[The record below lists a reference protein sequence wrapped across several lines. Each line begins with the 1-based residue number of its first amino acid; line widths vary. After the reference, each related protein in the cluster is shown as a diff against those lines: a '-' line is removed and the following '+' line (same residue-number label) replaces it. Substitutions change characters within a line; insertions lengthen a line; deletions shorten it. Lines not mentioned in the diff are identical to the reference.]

1 LAEAFAVVARLIPT
15 FLSTREHVLFN
26 GFGSAMQFHIDQDI
40 GTAIAGWCLPDN
52 PSVVPRIS
60 ISIPG
65 KQKIEMTANVFRSD
79 IKNLGQHSTGMVGFV
94 VDETIVPELSFIKEI
109 EISDSETQLVIY
121 RRIHSVQQVER
132 KLFRLEL
139 QVMPKIRLE
148 EIFTSHFN
156 LYYQSVERYPF
167 DTLFAILNNQYARS
181 IYVSGRPSLIRYQQL
196 LRERGF
202 ITIAMLADPIEELAE
217 RLLFAQLV
225 LRSKRVATNMTNY
238 LAGLDPVIELVESIN
253 LEDSA
258 TIERALNSLTEAQE
272 QALSNPFVRALAC
285 KIDDIPNKHHIGIA
299 LDNLATMDLV
309 GIRHRFSDFSEILHE
324 ILGHKIL
331 GDFQLSDIA
340 AAKSL
345 SSHLTAI
352 RGVRKLLEFDLALYS
367 YVEEAFENALD

>member
-1 LAEAFAVVARLIPT
+1 
-15 FLSTREHVLFN
+15 
-26 GFGSAMQFHIDQDI
+26 MQFHIDRDI
-40 GTAIAGWCLPDN
+40 GTAIVGWCLPDN

-65 KQKIEMTANVFRSD
+65 KDKIEMTANVFRSD

-94 VDETIVPELSFIKEI
+94 VDETVVPELNSIKEI

-121 RRIHSVQQVER
+121 RRIDSEQPIDR

-148 EIFTSHFN
+148 EIFTNHFT
-156 LYYQSVERYPF
+156 LYYQAVERYPF

-181 IYVSGRPSLIRYQQL
+181 IYVSGRPSFIRYQQL

-202 ITIAMLADPIEELAE
+202 ITVAILADPVEELAE
-217 RLLFAQLV
+217 RLLLAQLV
-225 LRSKRVATNMTNY
+225 LRSKQVATNMTNY
-238 LAGLDPVIELVESIN
+238 LVGLDPIIELAESIN
-253 LEDSA
+253 FDDSV

-285 KIDDIPNKHHIGIA
+285 KIDDIPNKHHVGIA

-309 GIRHRFSDFSEILHE
+309 GIRHRFGEFSEILHE

-331 GDFQLSDIA
+331 EDFQLSNVA

-345 SSHLTAI
+345 SGQLAAI
-352 RGVRKLLEFDLALYS
+352 RGVRKILEFDLALYS
-367 YVEEAFENALD
+367 YAEEAFKSALD

>member
-1 LAEAFAVVARLIPT
+1 
-15 FLSTREHVLFN
+15 
-26 GFGSAMQFHIDQDI
+26 MQFHIDQDI

-52 PSVVPRIS
+52 PSVVPRLS

-65 KQKIEMTANVFRSD
+65 KQKIEITANVYRAD
-79 IKNLGQHSTGMVGFV
+79 IKDLGQHSTGMVGFV
-94 VDETIVPELSFIKEI
+94 VDETIVPELSLIKEI

-121 RRIHSVQQVER
+121 RRIDGEQPIHR

-148 EIFTSHFN
+148 EIFTNYFT
-156 LYYQSVERYPF
+156 LYYQAVERYPF

-181 IYVSGRPSLIRYQQL
+181 IYVCGRPSFIRYQQL

-202 ITIAMLADPIEELAE
+202 ITVAILADPFEELAE

-225 LRSKRVATNMTNY
+225 LRSKQVAANMANY
-238 LAGLDPVIELVESIN
+238 LVGLDPVVELTGSIN
-253 LEDSA
+253 FDDPT

-272 QALSNPFVRALAC
+272 QAVSNPFVRALAC
-285 KIDDIPNKHHIGIA
+285 KIDDIPNKHHVGIA

-309 GIRHRFSDFSEILHE
+309 GIRYRFGDFSEMLHE

-331 GDFQLSDIA
+331 AGFQLPDIV

-345 SSHLTAI
+345 SGHLATI

-367 YVEEAFENALD
+367 YAKEAFESALD